1 MTRKSFRPRRHRA
14 SAASTDDGTI
24 WLYGRH
30 PVEAA
35 LANPARVM
43 RELVATREALAS
55 LPDPR
60 RHRPDLAIRVVDRA
74 AIAEALPPGT
84 VHQGLAALAEPLPS
98 VELDDVLGDANQ
110 DARTIVVLDHVTDPR
125 NVGAILR
132 SAAAFGA
139 RAVVVTE
146 RVTAR
151 AAGVLAKAASGA
163 LDRVPLVAVV
173 NLARALDRLK
183 KSGYW
188 CVGLDAEG
196 ERDLADELPGRSVA
210 LVLGAEGEGLRRLT
224 RERCDLIAR
233 LPTQGEF
240 TNLNVSNAAAV
251 ALYVVTSMSRPA
263 SDAAQTARRSFQ
275 S

>member
-1 MTRKSFRPRRHRA
+1 MTRKSFRPRRHQA
-14 SAASTDDGTI
+14 MAASTDDGSI

-43 RELVATREALAS
+43 RELMATREALAS

-60 RHRPDLAIRVVDRA
+60 RQRPDLAIRVVDRA

-84 VHQGLAALAEPLPS
+84 VHQGLAAHVAPLPGL
-98 VELDDVLGDANQ
+98 ELEDVLGDANQ
-110 DARTIVVLDHVTDPR
+110 DARTIVVLDRVTDPH

-146 RVTAR
+146 RESAR
-151 AAGVLAKAASGA
+151 AAGALAKAASGA

-183 KSGYW
+183 LSGYW
-188 CVGLDAEG
+188 CVGLDAEA

-233 LPTQGEF
+233 VPTRGEF
-240 TNLNVSNAAAV
+240 ASLNVSNAAAV
-251 ALYVVTSMSRPA
+251 ALYVVTAMNR
-263 SDAAQTARRSFQ
+263 AAQTAARSFQ